1 MTLLPSQRFR
11 FDIPAEVTYLNCA
24 YMSPLLHEAVAAG
37 QQAMARKAQPWRVA
51 PADFFR
57 ETEGARSS
65 FARLLGAPARADDIA
80 IVPAAS
86 YGMAVACLN
95 LPLKA
100 GQRVLALDQEFP
112 STILSWRERTRAAG
126 AELTLIPR
134 PADDDWTARVL
145 EQIDKRTAVV
155 ALQACHWIDGARID
169 LAQVRRR
176 LNEAGGGA
184 LVLDLTQSLGVMP
197 FDLAS
202 VDPDFLVAAS
212 YKWLLGPYTVG
223 FLYVAPRHQGGKPLE
238 ESWFKRAGAENF
250 SALTDYAEG
259 YQPGA
264 RRYDM
269 GEPSNFALLPPA
281 VTAMDQIVAWGID
294 NMYETIGALTD
305 RLAEGATQI
314 GLTSVP
320 APLRARHYIGL
331 RFPTGIPAGLPER
344 LAQQQIFV
352 SVRGGQ
358 SLRVTPHLY
367 NDAAEIDRLLG
378 VLESAGRRG

>member
-126 AELTLIPR
+126 AELALIPR
-134 PADDDWTARVL
+134 PSDDDWTARVL
-145 EQIDKRTAVV
+145 EQIDGRTAVV

-176 LNEAGGGA
+176 LNEVGGGA

-223 FLYVAPRHQGGKPLE
+223 FLYVAPRQQGGKPLE
-238 ESWFKRAGAENF
+238 ESWFKRAGSENF

-305 RLAEGATQI
+305 RLAEGAARI

-367 NDAAEIDRLLG
+367 NDAADIDRLLG